1 MDSQEK
7 LTILKNIKSLHFDP
21 SKLEPLKQNLF
32 RSAIEL
38 EIKVYVA
45 LSTLVFL
52 KRSCSLDWKK
62 ASFPRYLSF
71 FFIPGRLLFCICKYF
86 CSECVE
92 ILYWVMKQRHFK
104 LDLVVC
110 LDV

>member
-71 FFIPGRLLFCICKYF
+71 FFSFLEGYYF
-86 CSECVE
+86 AFAN
-92 ILYWVMKQRHFK
+92 IF
-104 LDLVVC
+104 VVSV
-110 LDV
+110 LKSYIG

>member
-71 FFIPGRLLFCICKYF
+71 FSFLEGYYF
-86 CSECVE
+86 AFAN
-92 ILYWVMKQRHFK
+92 IF
-104 LDLVVC
+104 VVSV
-110 LDV
+110 LKSYIG